1 MIDAPLPVV
10 DTEKIDKLEEK
21 VKKLEHELSLP
32 IEYEPI
38 KKPFRLMEVVSVTLS
53 TIVVG
58 AFIYFMVNQ

>member
-21 VKKLEHELSLP
+21 GKKLEHELILP

-38 KKPFRLMEVVSVTLS
+38 KKSFPLMEVVSIALS
-53 TIVVG
+53 TIVVR